1 MNEIIEELF
10 NKDCI
15 KEGKFTLK
23 NGETSKYYFD
33 MKNLVSY
40 PSLLKKIGD
49 EMYKLIDMSDCDLI
63 CAVPIGALPIS
74 TYISV
79 TYNIPM
85 IIVRDKVKTYGS
97 CKQIEGNY
105 NKNSK
110 CVIIEDVITTGGSVN
125 NAINTLKDKVSITG
139 VIAIIN
145 RQRGFESTIPNTSLM
160 TNNDI
165 INYKN

>member
-1 MNEIIEELF
+1 MYQKGSF
-10 NKDCI
+10 K
-15 KEGKFTLK
+15 LK
-23 NGETSKYYFD
+23 NGENSNYYFD

-49 EMYKLIDMSDCDLI
+49 EMYKLIDMTNCDLI
-63 CAVPIGALPIS
+63 CGVPIGALPIS
-74 TYISV
+74 IYISV
-79 TYNIPM
+79 TYIIHM

-145 RQRGFESTIPNTSLM
+145 RQRGFESTITNTSLI
-160 TNNDI
+160 TKNDI
-165 INYKN
+165 MNYKLNI